1 MAAYRLAGVNVGDV
15 ALQSLHR
22 PVEEAADDLVIILLV
37 GGLDDQRYRTI
48 QRSRV
53 HDSRG
58 T

>member
-15 ALQSLHR
+15 ALQPLHR
-22 PVEEAADDLVIILLV
+22 PVEEATDDLVFILLV
-37 GGLDDQRYRTI
+37 RGLDDQCYRTI

>member
-15 ALQSLHR
+15 ALQPLHR
-22 PVEEAADDLVIILLV
+22 PVEEAADDLVVILLV
-37 GGLDDQRYRTI
+37 GGLDDQRYRI